1 MSSSAIIFY
10 AQRNAFR
17 FGGPLLIT
25 IGSIGCILN
34 LMVFTNDTL
43 RKNPCT
49 ICFRAVNIVDFI
61 YFYLGLLL
69 TTLAVGY
76 DIDPSATNIVFCRFR
91 YYIALVLACWE
102 ASYIILAAIDRT
114 LVTSRKTGTRKLSTR
129 RLIRISVISITIF
142 WLLFHIHALIFT
154 QILQYGPNFFACY
167 YQPGTYTKFM
177 TFSSLLLNGTLP
189 PLFMGIFGLWT
200 VRNIRKVN
208 RGIRPASLTNTGN
221 MTIGRP
227 RILRSKD
234 QQLIRMLFMNIISY
248 IIFKCPVTIFLIYIQ
263 ITQNNGKSAEQN
275 IIEQSVIQLTYFW
288 YFIDNSI
295 SCYTNLIVSKTFRT
309 ELKRILLNIC
319 SL

>member
-76 DIDPSATNIVFCRFR
+76 DIDPSATT
-91 YYIALVLACWE
+91 
-102 ASYIILAAIDRT
+102 AIDRT

-154 QILQYGPNFFACY
+154 QILQYGPNFFVCY